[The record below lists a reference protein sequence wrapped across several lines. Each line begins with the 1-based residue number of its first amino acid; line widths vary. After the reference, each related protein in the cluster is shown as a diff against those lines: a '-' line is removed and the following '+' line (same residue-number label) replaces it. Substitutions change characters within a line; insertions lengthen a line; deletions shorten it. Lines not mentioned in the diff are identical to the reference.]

1 MKKIFSSPQNAEV
14 ELVKNMLA
22 DAGILCEVRNGD
34 FSRIVPAPPF
44 YEELWVQEDDYPRA
58 TELLSARPISPNT
71 PIPGTWVC
79 PECGEVVEAQ
89 FTTCWKC
96 GAPRPLKTE
105 DGRV

>member
-1 MKKIFSSPQNAEV
+1 MKKIFSSPQSPEV
-14 ELVKNMLA
+14 DLVKNMLA

-34 FSRIVPAPPF
+34 ISQIVPAPSF
-44 YEELWVQEDDYPRA
+44 YEELWVQDEDFPKA
-58 TELLSARPISPNT
+58 TELLSARPISPT
-71 PIPGTWVC
+71 PPAAGTWVC
-79 PECGEVVEAQ
+79 AECGEVMEGQ